1 MSLITFSFPSILR
14 SAIPT
19 SPPPTRPIS
28 FPQIRTSF
36 RYNSKPLSFQPIRAS
51 TNQNHKRTSRSHVP
65 NKNVPIAI
73 SLAIGLAI
81 RFAVPR
87 PHEVST
93 QAWQLLS
100 IFAATNVGLI
110 LSPLPI
116 GAWAFLALT
125 VSIASKT
132 LTFSDAFRG
141 FSSEVIWLIVCSY
154 FIARGFVKTG
164 LGDRVATYFV
174 KWFGKSDLGL
184 AYGLTFGETFV
195 SMVMPSSIA
204 RAGGLFLPMIKSIL
218 SLSNVGGG
226 DGKSVRKLG
235 AFLVMA
241 QLHSAGNSSAL
252 FLTAS
257 ANNLLMFKLA
267 GDIGIKIANPW
278 VSWFTAASLPA
289 FISLLITP
297 LVLYMVFPPEKGGE
311 VDASAIA
318 RERLKQ
324 MGPVSENEQFMIGTM
339 LFVVSLWVFGAA
351 VGVPT
356 VVPALLGLSVL
367 LLRGVVTWD
376 DCLSEKSA
384 WDTFMWFAVLAGMA
398 SQLSDLGIVA
408 WLSDCVA
415 KSLQSFSLSWIMTF
429 AILQAAYF
437 FIHYIFASQVAHVG
451 ALYSSF
457 LAMHLAYG
465 VPSVLAALTL
475 AFNTNLFGALTHY
488 SSAPAA
494 AYFGETRRYQ
504 GIILWKAKVDAF
516 QNPFTAASWHALYYA
531 KVDELKHL
539 AERKIVKNQT
549 YFTENQMATKVRQIL
564 GRNPGKDE
572 WK

>member
-1 MSLITFSFPSILR
+1 MSLSFSLSFPSLL
-14 SAIPT
+14 SFAIPT
-19 SPPPTRPIS
+19 SPPPTQPLS
-28 FPQIRTSF
+28 FPQNRTSV
-36 RYNSKPLSFQPIRAS
+36 RYKSKPLSFQPIRAS
-51 TNQNHKRTSRSHVP
+51 TNRNHSKHSPRRS
-65 NKNVPIAI
+65 KTFPIAL

-81 RFAVPR
+81 RFAIPK
-87 PHEVST
+87 PLEVST

-100 IFAATNVGLI
+100 IFAATNIGLI
-110 LSPLPI
+110 LSPLPV
-116 GAWAFLALT
+116 GAWTFLALT
-125 VSIASKT
+125 VSIATKT
-132 LTFSDAFRG
+132 LTFSDALRG

-164 LGDRVATYFV
+164 LGDRVATCFV

-195 SMVMPSSIA
+195 SVVMPSSIA
-204 RAGGLFLPMIKSIL
+204 RAAGVFLPMIKSIL
-218 SLSNVGGG
+218 SLSNVG
-226 DGKSVRKLG
+226 DRDRESVRKLG
-235 AFLVMA
+235 AFLFMA

-267 GDIGIKIANPW
+267 GGIGVKIANPW

-297 LVLYMVFPPEKGGE
+297 FVLYMVFPLEQGGE

-339 LFVVSLWVFGAA
+339 LVVVSLWVFGAA
-351 VGVPT
+351 FGIPT
-356 VVPALLGLSVL
+356 VVPALLGLSIL

-384 WDTFMWFAVLAGMA
+384 WDTFVWFAILAGMA

-408 WLSDCVA
+408 WLSDRVA

-429 AILQAAYF
+429 GVLQAAYF

-457 LAMHLAYG
+457 LAIHLAYG
-465 VPSVLAALTL
+465 VPGVLAALTL

-494 AYFGETRRYQ
+494 AYYG
-504 GIILWKAKVDAF
+504 
-516 QNPFTAASWHALYYA
+516 
-531 KVDELKHL
+531 
-539 AERKIVKNQT
+539 
-549 YFTENQMATKVRQIL
+549 
-564 GRNPGKDE
+564 GKDSFCNSVYSICS
-572 WK
+572 